1 MSTITHQSINS
12 SALSP
17 TWCPGCGDFLILGAV
32 QQALSQLQISEENL
46 VIFYGIGCAG
56 NMADFNRCYG
66 FHSLHGRTLP
76 NAMGAKMANQDLK
89 ILCIA
94 GDGDAYGEGVNHIIS
109 AARGNH
115 DITLLVH
122 NNSRYSLTTGQV
134 SPTSHKGTKAK
145 STPQGVIEQPVNPLL
160 LALASD
166 ATFVARGYSSNLPLM
181 IELIKA
187 ALTHPGFALIDMLQ
201 ICPTFNKEM
210 NHPWYVE
217 RNYLLDQTH
226 DKTSKQQA
234 MTKAMETDK
243 YPLGILY
250 QDSHSEPFHAQ
261 LTQTKEKS
269 LLSQWSEQRD
279 LGPSLHAFV

>member
-1 MSTITHQSINS
+1 MPTITNQSLRSVI
-12 SALSP
+12 AP

-32 QQALSQLQISEENL
+32 QQALAALQIPEENL

-56 NMADFNRCYG
+56 NMTDFNRCYG

-76 NAMGAKMANQDLK
+76 NAIGAKLANHELK

-122 NNSRYSLTTGQV
+122 NNARYSLTTGQV

-181 IELIKA
+181 IELIKS
-187 ALTHPGFALIDMLQ
+187 ALNHPGFALIDMLQ
-201 ICPTFNKEM
+201 ICPTFNQEM
-210 NHPWYVE
+210 NHPWYTE
-217 RNYLLDQTH
+217 RTYTLDQTH
-226 DKTSKQQA
+226 DKANKQQA
-234 MTKAMETDK
+234 MAKALETDK
-243 YPLGILY
+243 YALGIVY
-250 QDSHSEPFHAQ
+250 QDQQSVPFHAQ
-261 LTQTKEKS
+261 LAQTKERS
-269 LLSQWSEQRD
+269 LLRQWSPGRD
-279 LGPSLHAFV
+279 LTTNLQAFI